1 MNPLSPNRLVDNA
14 LQLRRDRSEH
24 RVRRL
29 ALQFVQQEQF
39 YAACVPVD
47 QLDRVLLADDLQ
59 MTNFLESCRLVGVA
73 PLGGCRFCSGLLP
86 LVCAFRKNKFALVM
100 PRALLFVGFKSCLA
114 MTYR

>member
-14 LQLRRDRSEH
+14 PQLRHDRSEH

-59 MTNFLESCRLVGVA
+59 MTNFLESCHLMGGRPIGWVQILFGTVA
-73 PLGGCRFCSGLLP
+73 PGVRISEEKVCFSYAQGA
-86 LVCAFRKNKFALVM
+86 LVC
-100 PRALLFVGFKSCLA
+100 GF
-114 MTYR
+114 